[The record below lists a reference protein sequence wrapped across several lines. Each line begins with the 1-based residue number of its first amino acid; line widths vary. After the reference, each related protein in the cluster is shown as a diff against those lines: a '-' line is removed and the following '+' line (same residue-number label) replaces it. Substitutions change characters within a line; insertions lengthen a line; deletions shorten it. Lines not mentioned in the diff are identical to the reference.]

1 MSQAGGVGQ
10 PSQAIEKRFVH
21 QFPESEW
28 IRAIGPALVP
38 TANGDWL
45 CAWVAG
51 KLPDS
56 DSQPGLSAVYRRST
70 DHGQTWSDL
79 AVWFT
84 TPEPD
89 RCAHAHPNYV
99 ASDGTLVGFGLTF
112 DALAGRMPRR
122 RPVRLTSHDD
132 GHTWDLPQPL
142 HDRVG
147 VVTRAGRVVLDNGDW
162 LFPQHYLRP
171 PDVPLEQLHFPEE
184 VRQQRDAAEWRWG
197 VNVLLSTDRGQT
209 LLPHGFLEDPAT
221 IQEPH
226 ALQLPDGTV
235 VLLCRVNRDGFLWRA
250 ESHDRGRTWT
260 QPVRT
265 DIPNPGSKVWLT
277 RLADG
282 RIALIHNPSSTAR
295 DPLALWLSED
305 EMRTW
310 PIRIQLD
317 SWSEREAAFTTREG
331 AGKST
336 SLAYPHALEHNGS
349 LHVVY
354 DLARRDIVH
363 LVVDLASL

>member
-1 MSQAGGVGQ
+1 M
-10 PSQAIEKRFVH
+10 IEKRFVH
-21 QFPESEW
+21 QFTQSEW

-38 TANGDWL
+38 AANGDWL

-56 DSQPGLSAVYRRST
+56 DSQPGLSAVYRRSS
-70 DHGQTWSDL
+70 DYGQTWSDL

-84 TPEPD
+84 TPDPD

-99 ASDGTLVGFGLTF
+99 APDGALIGFGLTF
-112 DALAGRMPRR
+112 DAMAGRMPRR
-122 RPVRLTSHDD
+122 RPVRLVSRDH
-132 GHTWDLPQPL
+132 GLTWDPPQPM
-142 HDRVG
+142 HDRFG

-162 LFPQHYLRP
+162 LFAQHYLRP
-171 PDVPLEQLHFPEE
+171 VGVPLGQLDFPEE
-184 VRQQRDAAEWRWG
+184 IRQQRDASDWRWG
-197 VNVLLSTDRGQT
+197 VNVLISTDQGQT
-209 LLPHGFLEDPAT
+209 YLPFGFHEEPPT

-226 ALQLPDGTV
+226 AIQLRDGTV

-250 ESHDRGRTWT
+250 DSHDNGRTWT
-260 QPVRT
+260 TPVRT

-277 RLADG
+277 RLTDG
-282 RIALIHNPSSTAR
+282 RIALVHNPSSTAR
-295 DPLALWLSED
+295 DPLHLWLSED

-310 PIRIQLD
+310 PTRIHLD
-317 SWSEREAAFTTREG
+317 SWEEHAGAFTAREG

-336 SLAYPHALEHNGS
+336 SLAYPHALEHQGA

-354 DLARRDIVH
+354 DLGRRDIVH
-363 LVVDLASL
+363 LLVDVASL